1 MCCLWWIC
9 LSCHISVCSPC
20 KEWISLRFEIP
31 IELYRINHKKKTDDQ
46 TTQLITQTQS
56 PEVLSLALGQ
66 GDPVPPTQPISQHS
80 RSYADVTKD
89 KNV

>member
-1 MCCLWWIC
+1 M
-9 LSCHISVCSPC
+9 
-20 KEWISLRFEIP
+20 
-31 IELYRINHKKKTDDQ
+31 DDQ